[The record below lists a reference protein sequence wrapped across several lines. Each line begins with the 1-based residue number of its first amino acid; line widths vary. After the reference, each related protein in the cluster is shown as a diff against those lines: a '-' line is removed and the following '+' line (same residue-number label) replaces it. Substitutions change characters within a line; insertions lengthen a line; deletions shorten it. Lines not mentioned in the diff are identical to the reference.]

1 VVRVLAAV
9 LGLLAVGGGSPAR
22 LDGQAPALS
31 VTRDDRVARVQST
44 GLLDDGRF
52 VDLIRSG
59 FPLRLHFRLELWR
72 ERSGWFDRYVTGVD
86 WDAVVRHDPLAE
98 EFILIRTG
106 GGVTRYNTTE
116 DLAAALAVPYRVT
129 LEARGGEG
137 SRFYLVA
144 RLDVTTLNDT
154 DLEELTRWLKGD
166 VTTAVSGRE
175 NFGQALAHGA
185 QRALVR
191 IAGLP
196 TLTLQGRSD
205 LFPGNPPSR

>member
-1 VVRVLAAV
+1 VLRGLIAAA
-9 LGLLAVGGGSPAR
+9 LLRLALQGPGLA
-22 LDGQAPALS
+22 
-31 VTRDDRVARVQST
+31 VTRDGPVARVQAA

-52 VDLIRSG
+52 VDLMRSG
-59 FPLRLHFRLELWR
+59 FPLRLHFRLELWK
-72 ERSGWFDRYVTGVD
+72 ERSGWFDRYITGVE
-86 WDAVVRHDPLAE
+86 WDAVARHDPLAE

-106 GGVTRYNTTE
+106 GGVTRYSTTE
-116 DLAAALAVPYRVT
+116 DLAEALAVPYRVT
-129 LEARGGEG
+129 LETRGDG
-137 SRFYLVA
+137 RFYLVA

-166 VTTAVSGRE
+166 VTPAVSGRE
-175 NFGQALAHGA
+175 NLGQALAHGA

-205 LFPGNPPSR
+205 VFPADTARR